1 VSELEGDG
9 EEGAATECRV
19 IKLPWGSGRISLQ
32 GWIFQKLF
40 LPWASPI
47 NASLAYAIAFILLW
61 LGLMWIL
68 YKRKIF
74 IKV

>member
-1 VSELEGDG
+1 VGTGIMADLMGL
-9 EEGAATECRV
+9 
-19 IKLPWGSGRISLQ
+19 IKLPWGSTRISLQ

-40 LPWASPI
+40 LSWASPI
-47 NASLAYAIAFILLW
+47 HASLAYAIAFVLLW